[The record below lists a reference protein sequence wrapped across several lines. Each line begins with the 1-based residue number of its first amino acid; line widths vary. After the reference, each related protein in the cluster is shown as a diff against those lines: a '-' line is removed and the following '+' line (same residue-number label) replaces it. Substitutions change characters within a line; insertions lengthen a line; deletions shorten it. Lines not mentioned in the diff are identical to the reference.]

1 MLRRLFLRK
10 TSFESKWNI
19 QGISEVSSPEHTV
32 HILIVGSRDYVLLA
46 ETCIWSFLRH
56 HPSTQFRLHV
66 DRDLVPYVKR
76 RLKSLIS
83 INITQIIQVES
94 SRKDWQAL
102 KLQIILSMN
111 GSTDFFMDADLRW
124 NDKLRVLSKITAYL
138 EEFEMV
144 EPFLPSQICALLHE
158 RHPGKMVN
166 LSFFTFSGISISEK
180 ARNEIIALQK
190 QISLLSLHE
199 NLSIQEREKCR
210 MSEQIALSVGLNLYS
225 HEINSLKFS
234 DSRNDGQFVES
245 CYFGATGLTF

>member
-1 MLRRLFLRK
+1 
-10 TSFESKWNI
+10 
-19 QGISEVSSPEHTV
+19 
-32 HILIVGSRDYVLLA
+32 
-46 ETCIWSFLRH
+46 
-56 HPSTQFRLHV
+56 
-66 DRDLVPYVKR
+66 
-76 RLKSLIS
+76 
-83 INITQIIQVES
+83 
-94 SRKDWQAL
+94 
-102 KLQIILSMN
+102 MN